1 MKEIVEFGDTSL
13 KNSIIKYIYQE
24 ILSNRYSPKEHIKES
39 ELAEKLKVSRAPV
52 REALIE
58 LVGLGILVKRERK
71 GIFLKEITQKEIL
84 DTYHTKGLIEGYLA
98 LDFILKAKESDYDRL
113 DALVREMSNAA
124 HASSKECVEAGEM
137 FHQYYLKY
145 SDNSILTETLERVNI
160 KSHILFFWN
169 WSKLYTVQ
177 DIVRRHQKIA
187 DALRS
192 KERAHIE
199 ETIRDHY
206 IETGMKIA
214 LQELKDV

>member
-1 MKEIVEFGDTSL
+1 MKNVIELGERSL
-13 KNSIIKYIYQE
+13 KNSIIQYIYQE

-39 ELAEKLKVSRAPV
+39 ELAEKLDVSRAPV

-71 GIFLKEITQKEIL
+71 GIFLKEITPKEIL

-98 LDFILKAKESDYDRL
+98 LDFILKAKESDYERL
-113 DALVREMSNAA
+113 DALVDEMAGAA
-124 HASSKECVEAGEM
+124 HASSKECVEAGEQ
-137 FHQYYLKY
+137 FHRYYLKY
-145 SDNSILTETLERVNI
+145 SDNTILIEALERVNI

-177 DIVRRHQKIA
+177 DIVQRHQKIA

-192 KERAHIE
+192 KERAKIE
-199 ETIRDHY
+199 ETIREHY
-206 IETGMKIA
+206 TETGMKIA
-214 LQELKDV
+214 LQVSKES